1 MSRMRLTVIV
11 AALLVFPSV
20 VGAAVEHRVG
30 QKNKTFSVATIIV
43 SPGDRVIFD
52 NDDTLTHNVY
62 SALKGKFSF
71 NLKAQAP
78 GVSTSVTFVNEGNFE
93 VRCAFHPKMR
103 LLVVVKR

>member
-1 MSRMRLTVIV
+1 MARIRLELIV
-11 AALLVFPSV
+11 AGLLVLPGV
-20 VGAAVEHRVG
+20 VHATTEHRVG
-30 QKNKTFSVATIIV
+30 QKNKTFSVATIII